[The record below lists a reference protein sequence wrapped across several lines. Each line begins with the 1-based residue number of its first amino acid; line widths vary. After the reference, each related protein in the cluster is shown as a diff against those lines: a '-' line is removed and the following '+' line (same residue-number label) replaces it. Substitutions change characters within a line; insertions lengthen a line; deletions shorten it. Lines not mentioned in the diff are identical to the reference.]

1 MTGRRKPMESQER
14 MTSGCAWPSAL
25 TNGTD
30 EVPLSLGHEDR
41 LGLELHE
48 VTNAIV
54 RIYKELFGRGPTKAR
69 TSYAGPDTLIATL
82 ENSLT
87 AAECNMIALGEH
99 QRVRQTRTLFQHANE
114 RNFVE
119 PVEQITGRTV
129 RAFVSGTDTHQDVS
143 SEVFYLDPVASPE
156 ANNGRLRR

>member
-1 MTGRRKPMESQER
+1 METQER
-14 MTSGCAWPSAL
+14 MTSGCRWPSAL

-30 EVPLSLGHEDR
+30 EVPLWLGHEDR

-48 VTNAIV
+48 VTNAMV

-69 TSYAGPDTLIATL
+69 TSYAGSDTLIATL
-82 ENSLT
+82 ENCLT
-87 AAECNMIALGEH
+87 AAQRNMVFLGEH
-99 QRVRQTRTLFQHANE
+99 QRVMLTRTLFQHVSA
-114 RNFVE
+114 RNFGE
-119 PVEQITGRTV
+119 PVEQMTGRTV

-143 SEVFYLDPVASPE
+143 SEVFYLDPAASPE